1 MTTRTFRLVPLA
13 AALGLALAACGA
25 DGAKPDSAAA
35 PSSTAAAVTPS
46 TDAASTAAPIKV
58 ASGTYVIDP
67 THTMVLAQWNHL
79 GFSNPSANFADA
91 KGEIVINGD
100 DMSQSSV
107 NVTLPL
113 SGLSSF
119 SKKFDEHMA
128 SSDLFDVGKF
138 PEARFVSTKVEST
151 GINIYKVSGDLTIK
165 NVAKPVVLDVTLNG
179 AGPHPMSQAPSVGFD
194 ATATVKRSD
203 WGLEMAAPMVSDEV
217 KLRITT
223 EASQAAAPAEAATAQ

>member
-1 MTTRTFRLVPLA
+1 MIASYRMLPLA
-13 AALGLALAACGA
+13 ALIAASLAAC
-25 DGAKPDSAAA
+25 A
-35 PSSTAAAVTPS
+35 PATSNDATAAAA
-46 TDAASTAAPIKV
+46 TDATAAPASAVEPIKV

-119 SKKFDEHMA
+119 SQKFDAHLA
-128 SSDLFDVGKF
+128 NSDFFDSAKF

-151 GINIYKVSGDLTIK
+151 GTNTYKVSGDLTIK
-165 NVAKPVVLDVTLNG
+165 DVAKPVVLDVTLNA
-179 AGPHPMSQAPSVGFD
+179 AGPHPMTQAPSVGFD

-203 WGLEMAAPMVSDEV
+203 WGLDMAAPMVSDDV

-223 EASQAAAPAEAATAQ
+223 EASQAAPAAETAAQ

>member
-1 MTTRTFRLVPLA
+1 MTTAYRLRPLA
-13 AALGLALAACGA
+13 VVIAASLAAC
-25 DGAKPDSAAA
+25 KPATPTDAAA
-35 PSSTAAAVTPS
+35 PATADTTAAATAP
-46 TDAASTAAPIKV
+46 AAEPIKV
-58 ASGTYVIDP
+58 ASGTYTIDP

-107 NVTLPL
+107 TVSLPL

-119 SKKFDEHMA
+119 SKDFDAHLGN
-128 SSDLFDVGKF
+128 SDFFDSVKF

-151 GINIYKVSGDLTIK
+151 GTNTYKVSGDLTIK
-165 NVAKPVVLDVTLNG
+165 DVAKPVVLDVTLNG
-179 AGPHPMSQAPSVGFD
+179 AGPHPMTQAPSLGFD

-203 WGLEMAAPMVSDEV
+203 WGLDMAAPMVSDDV
-217 KLRITT
+217 TLRITT
-223 EASQAAAPAEAATAQ
+223 EASQAAPAAADAGAAQ